1 MHERGAIRNE
11 ALDMKFVKFL
21 PTLAAA
27 AVALLLSSQA
37 GSVPPDKWPPPPD
50 YDVKSYSGSACQPM
64 SGYEAYAGYIPGG
77 IRNADPVEPLLV
89 VCPIVRDDVEGTD
102 GTREIVV
109 SLYQGA
115 QVGPCSCLAFSY
127 AEDYELIE
135 YVTAY
140 AVDFGETTLSLV
152 LEESVPD
159 GYYDLMCALMPGSTL
174 YSYRVSEWQGEY
186 GDMTDYN
193 R

>member
-1 MHERGAIRNE
+1 MKEEPSGIE
-11 ALDMKFVKFL
+11 ELDMKLVKSL

-27 AVALLLSSQA
+27 AAALLLTSQV
-37 GSVPPDKWPPPPD
+37 GSAPPDKWPPPPD
-50 YDVKSYSGSACQPM
+50 YDVKSYPGSACQPM
-64 SGYEAYAGYIPGG
+64 SGYEAYAEYIPGG
-77 IRNADPVEPLLV
+77 IRNVDEAEPLLV

-109 SLYQGA
+109 SIYQGS
-115 QVGPCSCLAFSY
+115 QIGPCACLAFSY
-127 AEDYELIE
+127 AEDYDLIE

-140 AVDFGETTLSLV
+140 AVDPGKTTLYLD

-159 GYYDLMCALMPGSTL
+159 GYYDLMCGLMPGSTL
-174 YSYRVSEWQGEY
+174 YSYRVSEWQGDY